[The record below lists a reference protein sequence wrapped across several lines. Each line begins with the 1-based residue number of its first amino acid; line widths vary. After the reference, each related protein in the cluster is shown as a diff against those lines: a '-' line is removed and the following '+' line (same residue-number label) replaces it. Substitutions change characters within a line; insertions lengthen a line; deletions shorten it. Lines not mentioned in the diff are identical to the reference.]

1 MLDKTTPDVFERFAK
16 AVQSAPEVLECHMV
30 AGGFDYLVKAR
41 VADMTAYR
49 RFLGETP
56 AGAAGREGDAD
67 LRRDG
72 RGQARCAAAGRLIR
86 NSPRQPG
93 YWHHEPSTLILADDE
108 RRRSTD
114 RQHDRTRAGFAR
126 LLAALLVTVW
136 RAFPLEAAELS
147 REVAA
152 LYSSVSIYPPSANSM
167 TVCYG
172 FVCRRREILDFSP
185 GDRSALTQ
193 IMAGGRGS
201 AAAERAA
208 VQKAV
213 IWFDRRMGPII
224 GTNKRVA
231 KADFRYFDDKHN
243 YDCWDTTR
251 NTTSLLLVL
260 QEWNLLKYHV
270 VGDPHYRGN
279 TLVLQTPHNTAVLVD
294 RATKVEWVVDLWPRG
309 YLQPPDV
316 MPVTKWVTED

>member
-1 MLDKTTPDVFERFAK
+1 M
-16 AVQSAPEVLECHMV
+16 
-30 AGGFDYLVKAR
+30 Y
-41 VADMTAYR
+41 
-49 RFLGETP
+49 
-56 AGAAGREGDAD
+56 
-67 LRRDG
+67 
-72 RGQARCAAAGRLIR
+72 
-86 NSPRQPG
+86 
-93 YWHHEPSTLILADDE
+93 
-108 RRRSTD
+108 
-114 RQHDRTRAGFAR
+114 AGFSVM
-126 LLAALLVTVW
+126 LGVLSALLSGASAYAV
-136 RAFPLEAAELS
+136 EMS

-152 LYSSVSIYPPSANSM
+152 LYSSVSIYPPSAKSM

-172 FVCRRREILDFSP
+172 FVCRRREILDFTP
-185 GDRSALTQ
+185 GDRAALTQ
-193 IMAGGRGS
+193 ILNGGHAS

-231 KADFRYFDDKHN
+231 KADFRYFDDRHN

-260 QEWNLLKYHV
+260 Q
-270 VGDPHYRGN
+270 
-279 TLVLQTPHNTAVLVD
+279 TPHNTAVLVE

-316 MPVTKWVTED
+316 MTVEKWATED

>member
-1 MLDKTTPDVFERFAK
+1 M
-16 AVQSAPEVLECHMV
+16 
-30 AGGFDYLVKAR
+30 
-41 VADMTAYR
+41 
-49 RFLGETP
+49 
-56 AGAAGREGDAD
+56 
-67 LRRDG
+67 RDS
-72 RGQARCAAAGRLIR
+72 GQPLQAIR
-86 NSPRQPG
+86 N
-93 YWHHEPSTLILADDE
+93 
-108 RRRSTD
+108 
-114 RQHDRTRAGFAR
+114 RAGFAAVVGM
-126 LLAALLVTVW
+126 LLTMLFGVPSA
-136 RAFPLEAAELS
+136 EAIEMS

-152 LYSSVSIYPPSANSM
+152 LYSSVSIYPPSAKSM

-172 FVCRRREILDFSP
+172 FVCRRREILNFAP
-185 GDRSALTQ
+185 GDRSALAR
-193 IMAGGRGS
+193 ILASGHAS
-201 AAAERAA
+201 AVAERAA

-213 IWFDRRMGPII
+213 VWLDRRMGPII

-260 QEWNLLKYHV
+260 QEWHLLKYHV

-294 RATKVEWVVDLWPRG
+294 RATKIEWVVDPWPRG

-316 MPVTKWVTED
+316 MTVQKWVKEN

>member
-1 MLDKTTPDVFERFAK
+1 MMRDAGLPTFGNARARFA
-16 AVQSAPEVLECHMV
+16 AV
-30 AGGFDYLVKAR
+30 AG
-41 VADMTAYR
+41 
-49 RFLGETP
+49 
-56 AGAAGREGDAD
+56 
-67 LRRDG
+67 
-72 RGQARCAAAGRLIR
+72 
-86 NSPRQPG
+86 
-93 YWHHEPSTLILADDE
+93 ILA
-108 RRRSTD
+108 
-114 RQHDRTRAGFAR
+114 
-126 LLAALLVTVW
+126 LLLGTPSA
-136 RAFPLEAAELS
+136 EATEMS
-147 REVAA
+147 REIAA
-152 LYSSVSIYPPSANSM
+152 LYSTVSIYPPSATSM

-172 FVCRRREILDFSP
+172 FVCRRREILNFTP
-185 GDRSALTQ
+185 GDRAALTQ
-193 IMAGGRGS
+193 ILNAGHAS

-208 VQKAV
+208 AQKAV
-213 IWFDRRMGPII
+213 VWLDRRMGPVI

-260 QEWNLLKYHV
+260 QEWRLLKFHT

-316 MPVTKWVTED
+316 MTVQKWVTED

>member
-1 MLDKTTPDVFERFAK
+1 MPALILEL
-16 AVQSAPEVLECHMV
+16 AVAWDSRIMK
-30 AGGFDYLVKAR
+30 D
-41 VADMTAYR
+41 
-49 RFLGETP
+49 
-56 AGAAGREGDAD
+56 AGRPKLGSSM
-67 LRRDG
+67 RV
-72 RGQARCAAAGRLIR
+72 RLA
-86 NSPRQPG
+86 
-93 YWHHEPSTLILADDE
+93 STF
-108 RRRSTD
+108 
-114 RQHDRTRAGFAR
+114 GV
-126 LLAALLVTVW
+126 LLVALFGVS
-136 RAFPLEAAELS
+136 AAKAELS
-147 REVAA
+147 SAVAA
-152 LYSSVSIYPPSANSM
+152 LYSSVSIYPPSATSM

-172 FVCRRREILDFSP
+172 FVCRRREILDFTA

-193 IMAGGRGS
+193 IMASGRAS

-208 VQKAV
+208 AQKAV
-213 IWFDRRMGPII
+213 VWFDRRMGPII

-260 QEWNLLKYHV
+260 QQWGLLKYHV

-294 RATKVEWVVDLWPRG
+294 RSTKVEWVVDLWPRG

-316 MPVTKWVTED
+316 MTVQQWVTED